1 MMRRTKNFSKMMIRM
16 MKMMRMAKNLT
27 MMIMVMMNL
36 EVEEGFY
43 EVAAFPKNYMI

>member
-1 MMRRTKNFSKMMIRM
+1 M
-16 MKMMRMAKNLT
+16 MKMAKNLQ
-27 MMIMVMMNL
+27 MVMIIMNL

>member
-1 MMRRTKNFSKMMIRM
+1 MTIM
-16 MKMMRMAKNLT
+16 MKMAKNLQ
-27 MMIMVMMNL
+27 MVMIIMNL

>member
-1 MMRRTKNFSKMMIRM
+1 MMRRKKLMTIM
-16 MKMMRMAKNLT
+16 MKMAKNLQ
-27 MMIMVMMNL
+27 MVMIIMNL